1 MHELFDLLRQSLT
14 TVCEHYER
22 SAPTV
27 AAWANDL
34 YIRMGEKPDDV
45 RLSELTTVSALY
57 NPADGWMPANLAA
70 NTVYKLMSR
79 LGQDTTGHAGY

>member
-1 MHELFDLLRQSLT
+1 MNSLFEMLRESLAK
-14 TVCEHYER
+14 VCEHYER

-34 YIRMGEKPDDV
+34 YIRMGERPDDV
-45 RLSELTTVSALY
+45 RLSELTTVTALY
-57 NPADGWMPANLAA
+57 STAEGWMPANFAA

-79 LGQDTTGHAGY
+79 LGQDTTGHAGF